1 MGRLTV
7 RLPDTLHHQLTN
19 LADKEGVS
27 LNQYIVYALTRQSS
41 LAYVVESVPA
51 EEVEKQRTLYE
62 EFITSLGKAT
72 PEEIEQVLS
81 QRESVKPESEL
92 EALTIERLQEKIAS
106 RKIVRTN
113 IPK

>member
-7 RLPDTLHHQLTN
+7 CLPDTLQHQLTN

-41 LAYVVESVPA
+41 LAYIVEHVPS
-51 EEVEKQRTLYE
+51 EEVERQRASFE
-62 EFITSLGKAT
+62 ELVASFGEAT

-81 QRESVKPESEL
+81 QREIVKPDAEL
-92 EALTIERLQEKIAS
+92 EVLAVERLREKIAA
-106 RKIVRTN
+106 RKIIRTT
-113 IPK
+113 IVG